1 MADRTQLRER
11 YELRDV
17 LGRGGMGIVYRAWD
31 QLMKREVAV
40 KTLLEV
46 DNPLSLNL
54 FFKEWG
60 LLASMVHPNIIS
72 IYDIGEF
79 EQEGVKRPFFVM
91 PLLVGSSLE
100 KLIRDGSSKHDTARM
115 LDIIVQASRGLQAAH
130 DMGLIHRDIKPSNIF
145 VLEDQSVKIIDFGIA
160 RMATAGS
167 QTSLKGTL
175 SYIAPEQLQ
184 MKPPT
189 ALADQYSLAVVGYQA
204 LTRTLPYRG
213 ATESE
218 VMDAILHHSAAPVSE
233 VNGTVSYA
241 VSQTIHKGMARSSW
255 HRFPNV
261 REFGESLLKA
271 QRGEAI
277 TYFDTAQIK
286 PRLQKAIEN
295 FERGEYEFAADILG
309 ELEGEGHL
317 DQQIVLVRRHVEQAV
332 RQKRLRVLLDNA
344 RRFQEA
350 GEYSVAL
357 RKVQEALDLDPN
369 DTDSLALKSVIEKDR
384 REKKIVEW
392 NQIARQH
399 LANESFQQARE
410 ALSNILRAK
419 PHDADALQMMAEVTR
434 GEQELERHR
443 EQKTQLYSQAMQA
456 WERGEVTSALS
467 KLDVLAALERNRPD
481 TDSGMSAIFEGFYN
495 QVRSEHDLL
504 KNQYA
509 EARRLLAEDDF
520 SGANSL
526 CRQMLAKYPNHALFQ
541 ALDYDI
547 RERQSQKLSSYVAE
561 IDRRLEKEPDLDR
574 RVSLLDEAL
583 RNYPGDKHFEQAL
596 RLVREKR
603 DLVNSIVVKGR
614 YFEEQHQFNEALDQW
629 QIVRSIH
636 AEYPGLAFELERL
649 GKRRDQHAIE
659 SSKASWIAQVERN
672 LQTGDYALAGES
684 VRSALV
690 EFPDDAQLME
700 LGRLARNSGERGAK
714 AAELVSR
721 AQGHLEANL
730 TIEALPL
737 LREAATLDPRSS
749 AAQGMLVTTLVEQA
763 RTLVD
768 TDADAASALVDEVLA
783 LQPNHPAAVS
793 VAAQLKHVRNEEEV
807 SWCLA
812 EARRLQA
819 DGDAEGALAI
829 VGPFLQKYPAD
840 ARLLQLRASLERS
853 RAEKLK
859 VDSVLQTR
867 TVALPKGNAAARTKA
882 PVSTA
887 AVVPTAPP
895 VLASAPPLPMPA
907 APRKFSHEWRAAMIS
922 GAAVAALL
930 AAVGL
935 WRFSGTPATPPAA
948 KAPPAVSQP
957 TPASVHLSVSPA
969 AAEIRVDGKPCG
981 VARCQ
986 VKLSEGAHD
995 VEGVLAGYFPGLQK
1009 IQVPAAGTE
1018 LPPIHLNLTAATPV
1032 IAISTNLNEA
1042 QLSFDNAVPTKI
1054 AGAETTLK
1062 DIASGSHSLR
1072 LFGGASEA
1080 LVNMKFS
1087 EGEAPQVALPILT
1100 RAFGVAVVASQGTN
1114 ARVFYSAPNTKAALD
1129 GQSLVDVPVAGL
1141 ALTGLAPGRHELT
1154 MEVPGYGTQRVL
1166 FECSPAPMLAV
1177 AATADLAVGGLRLS
1191 VNEDGA
1197 TVFLN
1202 NSPIGLRPQRGLL
1215 LLYLLPKSYSVR
1227 IEKSGFTT
1235 PPEQTVEL
1243 KRGQEA
1249 KLQFQLLPAP
1259 KTATLAVRNGTPSSE
1274 VLVDGRR
1281 VGIVGMDGKFT
1292 ASVEAG
1298 RRRLEISKTGY
1309 RTLSSEQDFAAGKTV
1324 EVAATLA
1331 VANGTLRIVL
1341 QPPTLKPQ
1349 LELRRDN
1356 EPPRRLSGE
1365 STLELPEGTY
1375 TLLASATG
1383 FRPYSVT
1390 VAVRAGQAVT
1400 ASVNMEAQASTS
1412 AARPVNAATL
1422 ADWEKTD
1429 GWDRDSSGLR
1439 RQGGEWTFLPN
1450 SVAANVRFRALL
1462 EKGKALE
1469 WSLVRDSGNRVDYRL
1484 EKGEL
1489 ERQETLAGKRGA
1501 RVRVPVAIKLE
1512 ESFEVQMR
1520 LAAGSVETTVQGA
1533 ANRATDLLSNPSV
1546 NYAAGRFG
1554 FHVSR
1559 RDVLRLSDFSMK

>member
-11 YELRDV
+11 YELRDII
-17 LGRGGMGIVYRAWD
+17 GRGGMGVVYRAWD

-100 KLIRDGSSKHDTARM
+100 KLIRDGSPKYDTGSM

-145 VLEDQSVKIIDFGIA
+145 VLDDQSVKIIDFGIA
-160 RMATAGS
+160 RLVSAGS

-184 MKPPT
+184 LKPPT
-189 ALADQYSLAVVGYQA
+189 PLADQYSLAVVGYQA

-213 ATESE
+213 ATDSD
-218 VMDAILHHSAAPVSE
+218 VMEAILHHSAAPVSE
-233 VNGTVSYA
+233 VNGTVNYA

-277 TYFDTAQIK
+277 SYFDTAQIK

-295 FERGEYEFAADILG
+295 FERGEYEFAADILA

-317 DQQIVLVRRHVEQAV
+317 DQQIVLVRRQVEQAV

-350 GEYSVAL
+350 QEYSVAL

-520 SGANSL
+520 ATTNSL

-547 RERQSQKLSSYVAE
+547 RERQSQKLSSYIAE

-574 RVSLLDEAL
+574 RVALLDEAL

-603 DLVNSIVVKGR
+603 DLVTSIVVKGR

-649 GKRRDQHAIE
+649 GKRRDQHALESAKATWIE
-659 SSKASWIAQVERN
+659 QVERN
-672 LQTGDYALAGES
+672 LQAGDYALAAGS
-684 VRSALV
+684 VKSALA

-721 AQGHLEANL
+721 AQVHLEANL
-730 TIEALPL
+730 TAEALPL
-737 LREAATLDPRSS
+737 LREATTLDPRSS
-749 AAQGMLVTTLVEQA
+749 AAQAMLVNTLVEQA
-763 RTLVD
+763 RLLVD
-768 TDADAASALVDEVLA
+768 SDADGASAMVDEVLA

-793 VAAQLKHVRNEEEV
+793 VAAQLKHVRNEEEL
-807 SWCLA
+807 SCCLA

-819 DGDAEGALAI
+819 DGDADGALAI

-840 ARLLQLRASLERS
+840 NRLLQLRASLERS

-867 TVALPKGNAAARTKA
+867 TVPVAR
-882 PVSTA
+882 P
-887 AVVPTAPP
+887 
-895 VLASAPPLPMPA
+895 SAPPKTAVPRTPPVPVAPA
-907 APRKFSHEWRAAMIS
+907 PPPTPPPAVQATPKLHREWRVGLIS
-922 GAAVAALL
+922 GVGVATLL

-935 WRFSGTPATPPAA
+935 WRFSGKSAVPPPMKTPPAISQA
-948 KAPPAVSQP
+948 ALVS
-957 TPASVHLSVSPA
+957 VNLSVSPE

-986 VKLSEGAHD
+986 VMLSAGPHELEA
-995 VEGVLAGYFPGLQK
+995 VLAGYFPSQQK
-1009 IQVPAAGTE
+1009 VQVPAAGMDF
-1018 LPPIHLNLTAATPV
+1018 PPIHLNLTAATPV
-1032 IAISTNLNEA
+1032 IAISTNLNDA
-1042 QLSFDNAVPTKI
+1042 QVSFDNAPPNKI
-1054 AGAETTLK
+1054 AGAELTLK
-1062 DIASGSHSLR
+1062 DIADGSHSLR

-1080 LVNMKFS
+1080 LVNVKFS
-1087 EGEAPQVALPILT
+1087 AGEAPQLALPMLT
-1100 RAFGVAVVASQGTN
+1100 RAYGVAVVASQGTS
-1114 ARVFYSAPNTKAALD
+1114 AKVYYSAPNTKAALD
-1129 GQSLVDVPVAGL
+1129 GQPLVDVPVTGL
-1141 ALTGLAPGRHELT
+1141 ALTGLAPGRHELA
-1154 MEVPGYGTQRVL
+1154 MEVPGYGAQRVL
-1166 FECSPAPMLAV
+1166 FECSPAPTLSV
-1177 AATADLAVGGLRLS
+1177 AATADLAVGGLRLA
-1191 VNEDGA
+1191 VNVDGA

-1202 NSPIGLRPQRGLL
+1202 NAPIGLRPQRGLL

-1227 IEKSGFTT
+1227 VERSGFIT

-1249 KLQFQLLPAP
+1249 KLQFQLLPAA
-1259 KTATLAVRNGTPSSE
+1259 KTAMLMLRNGTPSSE
-1274 VLVDGRR
+1274 VLVDGRQ
-1281 VGIVGMDGKFT
+1281 VGVIGTDGKF
-1292 ASVEAG
+1292 SGLVDVG
-1298 RRRLEISKTGY
+1298 RHRVDISKSGY

-1324 EVAATLA
+1324 ELTAMLA
-1331 VANGTLRIVL
+1331 GAIGTLRIAV
-1341 QPPTLKPQ
+1341 QPPNVKPQ
-1349 LELRRDN
+1349 MDLRREN
-1356 EPPRRLSGE
+1356 ELPRRLSGE
-1365 STLELPEGTY
+1365 TSLELPEGTY
-1375 TLLASATG
+1375 SLLGSAPGFRSYSAT
-1383 FRPYSVT
+1383 V
-1390 VAVRAGQAVT
+1390 VVKAGQVVT
-1400 ASVNMEAQASTS
+1400 ATLNMEAQPTAVVP
-1412 AARPVNAATL
+1412 RPVTGTTL
-1422 ADWEKTD
+1422 TDWDRTG
-1429 GWDRDSSGLR
+1429 GWDRDASGLR
-1439 RQGGEWTFLPN
+1439 RQGGEWIFLPN
-1450 SVAANVRFRALL
+1450 SVGANIRFRALL
-1462 EKGKALE
+1462 EKGKGLE
-1469 WSLVRDSGNRVDYRL
+1469 WSLVRDVDNRVDFRM
-1484 EKGEL
+1484 EKGQL
-1489 ERQETLAGKRGA
+1489 ERQETLAGKRA
-1501 RVRVPVAIKLE
+1501 PRVRVPIALKLDE
-1512 ESFEVQMR
+1512 PFEVQMR
-1520 LAAGSVETTVQGA
+1520 LVSGAVETTIQGTGSRA
-1533 ANRATDLLSNPSV
+1533 ADSLSNPSV
-1546 NYAAGRFG
+1546 NYATGRFG
-1554 FHVSR
+1554 FHVPR